1 MRMTLFF
8 FYMNRDVIFF
18 FPHFR
23 DVETSVQVFD
33 VKKKKKKSCFHDKSF
48 SKKQLFECRTQLSQF
63 ERNEIIKKKKKIER
77 EKEVSI
83 KIPSGTNA
91 HDAIH
96 F

>member
-1 MRMTLFF
+1 
-8 FYMNRDVIFF
+8 MNRDVIFF
-18 FPHFR
+18 SPFPRCR
-23 DVETSVQVFD
+23 DTCTSIRR
-33 VKKKKKKSCFHDKSF
+33 KKKKKNSCFHDKSF

>member
-18 FPHFR
+18 FFHFR
-23 DVETSVQVFD
+23 DVETPVQVFD

-63 ERNEIIKKKKKIER
+63 ERNEIIKKKKKNRER
-77 EKEVSI
+77 ERGFDKNT
-83 KIPSGTNA
+83 KWNKCT
-91 HDAIH
+91 
-96 F
+96 